1 MKDVIDIFNINT
13 IDIDII
19 NFYKNNID
27 IAKEDYNKLI
37 TNDRGLNKSKLEG
50 NFEIHHIIP
59 KCLGGTNDENNLVL
73 LTYEEHVKAHM
84 LLYIIYPEETKLL
97 GAFKLLVTVKDRLS
111 KMDDLNIDLTMLT
124 EIRKEFS
131 ESMKGDNNPSKRP
144 EVREKISKN
153 NPMRKLEN
161 RLRLMG
167 DNNPM
172 KKEENRLKF
181 MGDNSPMRRPEVK
194 AKITGEN
201 NPSKRPEVR
210 EKISKSLKGKIF
222 SEEHKKNLQKSRA
235 KIYSVQGPDGTIY
248 ESASTAAKVLGL
260 HQSTINRWVK
270 KKKNGF
276 KRIKNNLL

>member
-1 MKDVIDIFNINT
+1 MEIDIFKINIIN
-13 IDIDII
+13 IDII
-19 NFYKNNID
+19 NYYKNNVD
-27 IAKEDYNKLI
+27 IAKEDYNKLT
-37 TNDRGLNKSKLEG
+37 TNNRGLDKSKFKG
-50 NFEIHHIIP
+50 NFEIHHILP

-97 GAFKLLVTVKDRLS
+97 GAFKLLITVKDRLS
-111 KMDDLNIDLTMLT
+111 KMDNLNIDLIMLT

-131 ESMKGDNNPSKRP
+131 ESMKGENNPSKRP

-153 NPMRKLEN
+153 NPMKKLEN
-161 RLRLMG
+161 RLKFMG

-172 KKEENRLKF
+172 KKLENRLKF

-201 NPSKRPEVR
+201 NPSKRLEVR
-210 EKISKSLKGKIF
+210 EKISKNLKGKKF

-235 KIYSVQGPDGTIY
+235 KIHSIQGPDGTIY
-248 ESASTAAKVLGL
+248 ESASIAAKILGL

-270 KKKNGF
+270 KEKNGF
-276 KRIKNNLL
+276 KRIKQ